1 MNVVL
6 KLSLIN
12 RLPDY
17 PPIYH
22 NTVRI
27 SFWYLVSQFNGL
39 VRFNFKGDIIHLIFP
54 TK

>member
-1 MNVVL
+1 MNVVR

-12 RLPDY
+12 KLPDY
-17 PPIYH
+17 PPTYH

-27 SFWYLVSQFNGL
+27 SFWYMVSPFNGL
-39 VRFNFKGDIIHLIFP
+39 VRFNFKGAINHLIFP